1 MLKNLLG
8 YLWARAW
15 RAPRP
20 VARTPQEFRRAFDAL
35 LEADD
40 YAGARVLAEQARA
53 RGDWPYDAQLLLGR
67 ALQKL
72 HEPAGA
78 LACFEAALRLRADD
92 AELYDFRGSMFQE
105 LGRLPEAF
113 ADFERALALRPDFP
127 LARFHRAMARLLA
140 GDFEHGWDDYEL
152 RRLSSDHAQALAGLP
167 RWDGAALA
175 GRTLLITREQGLG
188 DEIMF
193 ASILP
198 QLLAQGGR
206 CVLECDP
213 RLLPLLRRSFP
224 SLTAFG
230 TEPGGGLPA
239 SIARASID
247 AAIEAGSLPVL
258 FRRRSADFPRHA
270 GYLRADPDA
279 VARWRERLAALGPG
293 LKVGLSWTGG
303 VQRTRRALRSLALEQ
318 LLPLLRTPGV
328 RFVSLQY
335 TADARADVDALRA
348 RHGIEVAHWPEAID
362 DYDQTAALVC
372 ALDLVV
378 SVCTSLVHLGGALG
392 RPVWVLAPLSP
403 EWRYGAAG
411 ESMPWY
417 PSVRLFRQTA
427 YADWAPVVERA
438 ARALAASASAAASS
452 TGRQSP

>member
-20 VARTPQEFRRAFDAL
+20 VARTPLEFRRAFDAM

-40 YAGARVLAEQARA
+40 YDAARALAEQALA
-53 RGDWPYDAQLLLGR
+53 RGEWPYESQLLLGR

-72 HEPAGA
+72 HEPARA
-78 LACFEAALRLRADD
+78 FACFEAALRLRSDD
-92 AELYDFRGSMFQE
+92 AELYDFRGSMHQE

-140 GDFEHGWDDYEL
+140 GDFERGWDDYEL
-152 RRLSSDHAQALAGLP
+152 RRLSSYHAQAFAGLP
-167 RWDGAALA
+167 RWDGGALA
-175 GRTLLITREQGLG
+175 GRTLLVTREQGLG

-198 QLLAQGGR
+198 ELLAQDGR
-206 CVLECDP
+206 CMLECDP

-224 SLTAFG
+224 ALTAFG

-239 SIARASID
+239 SIAPAAID
-247 AAIEAGSLPVL
+247 AVIEAGSLPVL

-270 GYLRADPDA
+270 GYLRADPSA

-303 VQRTRRALRSLALEQ
+303 VRRTRRALRSLALEQ
-318 LLPLLRTPGV
+318 LLPMLRTRSV

-335 TADARADVDALRA
+335 TADARAEVDALRA
-348 RHGIEVAHWPEAID
+348 RHGIEVTHWPEAID

-417 PSVRLFRQTA
+417 PSVRLFRQTT
-427 YADWAPVVERA
+427 YAEWEPVVGRVAKE
-438 ARALAASASAAASS
+438 LADKASAAAPT
-452 TGRQSP
+452 TGGQSP